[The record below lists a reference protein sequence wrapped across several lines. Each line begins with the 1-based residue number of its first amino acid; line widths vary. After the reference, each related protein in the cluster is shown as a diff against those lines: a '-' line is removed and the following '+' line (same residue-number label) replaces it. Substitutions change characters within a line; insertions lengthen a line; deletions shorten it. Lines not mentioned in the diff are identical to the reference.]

1 MFLVLSVFLLD
12 VLVLVESRMSNSVGP
27 ECVET
32 VTHLISPMSP
42 NTPTH
47 RSGSLR

>member
-1 MFLVLSVFLLD
+1 MLSVLSVFLLD
-12 VLVLVESRMSNSVGP
+12 VLVVELRMSDCIRL
-27 ECVET
+27 ECVDED
-32 VTHLISPMSP
+32 THTTSHMSP